1 MEDNKKIE
9 AEWVAILTGE
19 KELIAESE
27 IPVEKE
33 FSDLEQCWDLAG
45 TAHSYHQSDTDR
57 AWDRLDKKLLD
68 EPKSLNFKRFN
79 LLKYAA
85 IFLAL
90 VALPVVTLLVTRNP
104 GKVEIQF
111 AVATPEMMLI
121 QTVANPL
128 EPTTV
133 TLPDGSTVKLNAN
146 SSLQYPAQFAE
157 GPRKVKLS
165 GEAYFEVV
173 HDAAHPF
180 VVEADQVVIEDLGTA
195 FTVYAYPGKEQVVVN
210 VTSGSV
216 RLRET
221 IQNSEAVLTAGWN
234 GKHRTN
240 GGKIEIDNELT
251 PNYLSWLTKEVSF
264 HRTPLSAVFEELENI
279 YHVPVTYTDPAIAQ
293 IAYTANFEKFELEEI
308 VNIIAKTHHLTVSRA
323 ENGFVFASK

>member
-1 MEDNKKIE
+1 MEDKKKIE
-9 AEWVAILTGE
+9 EDWVALLAGE
-19 KELIAESE
+19 KEITSESDIPAEAGFNDMAE
-27 IPVEKE
+27 I
-33 FSDLEQCWDLAG
+33 WDMAG
-45 TAHSYHQSDTDR
+45 TAYSFRQSDTDM
-57 AWDRLDKKLLD
+57 AWDSLDRKLSN

-90 VALPVVTLLVTRNP
+90 VALPVVTLLITRNP
-104 GKVEIQF
+104 GKVDIQF
-111 AVATPEMMLI
+111 AVATPEMKLI
-121 QTVANPL
+121 QTVAKPL

-146 SSLQYPAQFAE
+146 STLQYPAQFAE

-165 GEAYFEVV
+165 GEAYFEVI

-251 PNYLSWLTKEVSF
+251 PNYLSWITKVVSF

-279 YHVPVTYTDPAIAQ
+279 YHVPVTYSDPAIAQ

-323 ENGFVFASK
+323 ENGFVFASR